1 MNALQGRLADG
12 VLGNLVQYLSLNQA
26 SGCLTV
32 AAPGIGSGELYLI
45 GGRVQHAVVGA
56 LTGLPAVTQLM
67 GWKHGRF
74 SFRVGVI
81 PPIFSLDLPTDQLLL
96 HASYEIDVE
105 TMRPG
110 SNGVQALPVA
120 TTLVE
125 PAVMPGLVWAAI
137 AAAGPIGEIFVDEA
151 FDALGHNPRLMP
163 ESELGHLVQAIA
175 GQFKS
180 AQGQQDFLSR
190 AEAVLAH
197 HGYGR
202 VEE

>member
-32 AAPGIGSGELYLI
+32 ADPSVGTGELFLVR
-45 GGRVQHAVVGA
+45 GRVQHAVVGTV
-56 LTGLPAVTQLM
+56 TGLAAVAQLM
-67 GWKHGRF
+67 AWRQGRF
-74 SFRVGVI
+74 SFRVGVV
-81 PPIFSLDLPTDQLLL
+81 PPVFSIDLPTDQLLL
-96 HASYEIDVE
+96 HASYQVDVDK
-105 TMRPG
+105 MRPG
-110 SNGVQALPVA
+110 SNGVRALPAA

-125 PAVMPGLVWAAI
+125 PAIVPGLVWAAI
-137 AAAGPIGEIFVDEA
+137 ASAGPIGEIFVDEA

-163 ESELGHLVQAIA
+163 ESELGQLVQAIA
-175 GQFKS
+175 GHFKS
-180 AQGQQDFLSR
+180 AQGQQDFLTR